1 MDIPTLKSV
10 SDIGD
15 SYMFTMDNIN
25 VSLAN
30 ALRRTILSEIP
41 TVCFYTENNASN
53 QCTIEINTSRLH
65 NEILKHRLSCIPVHE
80 KDLNLLPDK
89 YILELDMKNET
100 DNMIIVTTEHF
111 RIKNKSTNN
120 YLTKDETRRIF
131 PPCKITNQYI
141 DFVRL
146 RPKISDTI
154 QGEQIKLMSEFSIH
168 NCKNGG
174 GVFSVVS
181 KCSYG
186 NTPDKDKAAIIW
198 ADFEDKL
205 KSEETSKEDIEFQ
218 KRNFDI
224 LDSQRYFVEDS
235 FDFVIE
241 TIGVYDNQEI
251 VKKAAGI
258 IYDKFNQLILDIDS
272 DSLSIIR
279 SETTMDNCF
288 DIVLVNEDYTVGKIL
303 EYILNTKYFAE
314 DKSLSF
320 CGFKK
325 FHPHNDESI
334 IRLAYFEN
342 VDKRTVSQCIRTSCV
357 QAVHIFK
364 KIYEMF

>member
-1 MDIPTLKSV
+1 MNPTLKSV
-10 SDIGD
+10 SDAGD
-15 SYMFTMDNIN
+15 VYMFTMNNIN

-41 TVCFYTENNASN
+41 TVCFYTEHNVSN
-53 QCTIEINTSRLH
+53 QCNIEINTTRLH

-100 DNMIIVTTEHF
+100 DNMIIVTSEHF

-154 QGEQIKLMSEFSIH
+154 QGEQIKLMAEFSIH
-168 NCKNGG
+168 SCKDGG

-186 NTPDKDKAAIIW
+186 NSPDKEKAASVW
-198 ADFEDKL
+198 TEFEDKL
-205 KSEETSKEDIEFQ
+205 KSEEVPKEDIEFQ

-224 LDSQRYFVEDS
+224 LDSQRYFVDDS
-235 FDFVIE
+235 FDFIIE
-241 TIGVYDNQEI
+241 TIGVYDNKEI
-251 VKKAAGI
+251 VKKACGI
-258 IYDKFNQLILDIDS
+258 IYNKFTQFILEIDS
-272 DSLSIIR
+272 DTVSIIR

-288 DIVLVNEDYTVGKIL
+288 DIVLVNEDYTMGKII
-303 EYILNTKYFAE
+303 EYILNQKYFTE
-314 DKSLSF
+314 EKVLSF

-334 IRLAYFEN
+334 VRLAYFAN
-342 VDKRTVSQCIRTSCV
+342 TDKRMVSQHLRSVCNESV
-357 QAVHIFK
+357 SIFK